1 MTQMRLDRFLAEEGV
16 GTRSEVKKL
25 VRSGRVRVNGTE
37 VRQPEYK
44 IDPEKDSIEAEG
56 RAIGQTGFLYLMM
69 NKPGGVLS
77 ATRDGPSVPPQAC
90 LQDLFRD
97 RERDRYGE

>member
-56 RAIGQTGFLYLMM
+56 RAPWWQEFLR
-69 NKPGGVLS
+69 GGYS
-77 ATRDGPSVPPQAC
+77 
-90 LQDLFRD
+90 D
-97 RERDRYGE
+97 RKA